1 MSLAAIILA
10 AGQSSR
16 MGAFKPLLPWGKQTV
31 IDACIQYLREGGVE
45 SIVVVVGHRGEDI
58 RKHLASSSVQF
69 AVNPDPSSQMN
80 SSIRLGVEQLP
91 EDCKATFLTP
101 VDFPAVPSTIVG
113 KLATEWAKGSRLVKP
128 TYQERGGHPVLVD
141 LSLSNELRSLKA
153 DVGLKGLFE
162 SHKSEVKRLEV
173 DSPYVARDIDTWD
186 DYRALYAEIF
196 GVEPS
201 EVPEDF
207 SNEKRV
213 GLI

>member
-1 MSLAAIILA
+1 MSFAAIILA

-31 IDACIQYLREGGVE
+31 VDACIQCFRNAGVE
-45 SIVVVVGHRGEDI
+45 SIVVVVGHRAEDI
-58 RKHLASSSVQF
+58 CRHLASSSVKF
-69 AVNPDPSSQMN
+69 ALNPDPASQMN
-80 SSIRLGVEQLP
+80 SSIRLGVDQLP
-91 EDCKATFLTP
+91 QDCKATFLTP

-113 KLATEWAKGSRLVKP
+113 KLADEWASGSRLVKP
-128 TYQERGGHPVLVD
+128 TYQTRGGHPVLID
-141 LSLSNELRSLKA
+141 LSLRDELLSLNA
-153 DVGLKGLFE
+153 ELGLKGLFE

-173 DSPYVARDIDTWD
+173 ESPYIARDIDTWD

-196 GVEPS
+196 GAEPS

-207 SNEKRV
+207 SNENRG